1 MPQTKI
7 RRAVSSKGTAA
18 GRFAHLHLHTQ
29 YSILDGAISIPLLM
43 ERLARTG
50 MPAAAITDHGNL
62 FGAVEFHEAA
72 RRAGIRPIIGCEVY
86 VAQGSRFDRDPET
99 GGFEGINHLI
109 LLAMNQTGYRNLVQ
123 LVSKGYLEGFYY
135 KPRIDFELLSQHAE
149 GLIATSGCLSGA
161 VPSQVLKGREQRA
174 WELVENYSK
183 LFPGRYYLELQRHGI
198 PLQDTV
204 NRVLLQMHE
213 ELRLPLLAT
222 NDCHYLNA
230 CDARQH
236 EALLCVQTGKTLD
249 DPKRFRFDGEGFYVK
264 DPAEMLEV
272 FHDHPEA
279 VTNSVEVAERCEF
292 EFETGELLLPEF
304 EVPPGQTL
312 DGYLEG
318 LAFRGLRTRLG
329 LEPEPAPGGPVLP
342 SDAAEYEQRLR
353 YEIDVIQRCG
363 YSGYFLIVADLI
375 RFAREREIPVGPGR
389 GSSAGSLVAWALE
402 ITGIDPIDFTIPFE
416 RFLNP
421 ERVSMPDIDVDF
433 CMNRR
438 HEVIEYVERKYNGED
453 ESSRRVAGIVTF
465 GTMQAKA
472 AIRDVGRVLGMPY
485 PEVDRI
491 AKLIPNTLGIS
502 LEAALEGRELREL
515 VERDP
520 AVAELY
526 ELARSLEGQVR
537 HPSKHAAGI
546 VISSRPLLETVPLY
560 CDARD
565 RADVVT
571 QFDYR
576 AAEKVGLI
584 KFDLLGLRTLT
595 IMADAVRR
603 IREAYAPAF
612 SLERIPADDAETY
625 ALLRAGDTEGVFQVG
640 LSKGMTDLVVK
651 VRPNHLRD
659 LVPLIALYRPGP
671 LQSGM
676 VDDFVSRKHGRAPV
690 EYLLPELEEILA
702 ETVGV
707 IVYQDQVLQIANRL
721 ASFSLGEGDLLRRA
735 MGKKIPAEME
745 QQRKR
750 FLDGCARNGFPA
762 EKATQIFDLMN
773 QFSGY
778 GFPKAHSAA
787 YALITHQTAYLKAHY
802 PAVFLSALMTA
813 EWRDRDKL
821 DRYVRDARGRG
832 IEILPPC
839 INRSESQFSVAP
851 SGDVIRFGLCGVKNL
866 GEGAVDSLV
875 RRRSEGEEFQS
886 LYDFCSRL
894 DGRRLNRRALE
905 SLIRCGAFDCL
916 KLSRASLWAVLAPA
930 IEAGQRAQR
939 DRESGQRSL
948 FGNATGPVEARVPEL
963 PEWPEPERLAGEKE
977 MLGIYI
983 TGHPLRA
990 RRRELEQLASVSSDR
1005 ISDAHQGAQ
1014 VRMAGMLSA
1023 LDQRKTRKGAIMAR
1037 GVLEDLAGTVDVVFL
1052 PEAFERNSEL
1062 LRSTEALLVRGK
1074 LQIESGRCELIG
1086 DELVLLQDGYARWT
1100 RELHL
1105 RLDHEA
1111 LSPER
1116 LRALRETLDLVPGE
1130 VPVVVRLRLPSGA
1143 EAILELRRH
1152 RVAVSPDLV
1161 DGLDRLFEAPVV
1173 ECQLS

>member
-1 MPQTKI
+1 MPQKQT
-7 RRAVSSKGTAA
+7 RRARSNKGTAA
-18 GRFAHLHLHTQ
+18 GRFAHLHLHTE
-29 YSILDGAISIPLLM
+29 YSILDGAISIPRLM
-43 ERLARTG
+43 EELARTG

-72 RRAGIRPIIGCEVY
+72 RQAGVRPIIGCEVY

-99 GGFEGINHLI
+99 GGFDGINHLI
-109 LLAMNQTGYRNLVQ
+109 LLAMNQTGYQNLIR

-161 VPSQVLKGREQRA
+161 VPSQVLKGREQQA
-174 WELVENYSK
+174 WDLVDRYSK
-183 LFPGRYYLELQRHGI
+183 LFQGRYYLELQRHGI
-198 PLQDTV
+198 ELQDTV

-222 NDCHYLNA
+222 NDCHYLHA
-230 CDARQH
+230 HDARPH

-249 DPKRFRFDGEGFYVK
+249 DPKRFRFNGEGFYVK

-279 VTNSVEVAERCEF
+279 VTNSIEVAERCEF
-292 EFETGELLLPEF
+292 EFETGKLQLPEF
-304 EVPPGQTL
+304 EVPSGESL

-318 LAFRGLRTRLG
+318 LALRGLRTRLG
-329 LEPEPAPGGPVLP
+329 LEPEPEPGAPALP

-402 ITGIDPIDFTIPFE
+402 ITGIDPVDFTIPFE

-438 HEVIEYVERKYNGED
+438 HEVIAYVEQKYNGED
-453 ESSRRVAGIVTF
+453 EESRRVAGIVTF
-465 GTMQAKA
+465 GTMQAKG

-491 AKLIPNTLGIS
+491 AKLIPNTLGVS
-502 LEAALEGRELREL
+502 LEQAMEGRELREL
-515 VERDP
+515 VARDP
-520 AVAELY
+520 AVAELCD
-526 ELARSLEGQVR
+526 LARSLEGQVR
-537 HPSKHAAGI
+537 HPSKHAAGV
-546 VISSRPLLETVPLY
+546 VISSRPLIDTVPLY

-565 RADVVT
+565 RDDVVT

-576 AAEKVGLI
+576 SAEKVGLI

-595 IMADAVRR
+595 IMADAERR
-603 IREAYAPAF
+603 IREAYAPDF
-612 SLERIPADDAETY
+612 SLDGVAADDSETY
-625 ALLRAGDTEGVFQVG
+625 ALLRTGDTEGIFQVG

-676 VDDFVSRKHGRAPV
+676 VDDFVSRKHGRTPV

-745 QQRKR
+745 QQRTR
-750 FLDGCARNGFPA
+750 FLDGCTRNGFPLG
-762 EKATQIFDLMN
+762 KATQIFDLMN

-802 PAVFLSALMTA
+802 PAVFLAALMTA
-813 EWRDRDKL
+813 EWRDHDKL

-839 INRSESQFSVAP
+839 VNRSAAEFRVTS
-851 SGDVIRFGLCGVKNL
+851 SGDAIRFGLCGVKNI

-875 RRRSEGEEFQS
+875 AQRSTGDAFQTI
-886 LYDFCSRL
+886 YDFCRRL
-894 DGRRLNRRALE
+894 DGRRVNRRAIE

-916 KLSRASLWAVLAPA
+916 KVSRASLWAVLEQA

-948 FGNATGPVEARVPEL
+948 FGEAGGPAEVRVPEV
-963 PEWPEPERLAGEKE
+963 PEWPEPELLAGEKQ
-977 MLGIYI
+977 MLGIYMS
-983 TGHPLRA
+983 GHPLRS
-990 RRRELEQLASVSSDR
+990 RQRELDQLASVTSDR
-1005 ISDAHQGAQ
+1005 ISDQHRGLQ

-1023 LDQRKTRKGAIMAR
+1023 LDQRKTRKGATMAR
-1037 GVLEDLAGTVDVVFL
+1037 GVLEDLGGSVDVVFL
-1052 PEAFERNSEL
+1052 PDAFERNSEL
-1062 LRSTEALLVRGK
+1062 LRSTDPLLVRGR
-1074 LQIESGRCELIG
+1074 LQMESERSELLV
-1086 DELVLLQDGYARWT
+1086 DEVVLLGEGYARWT

-1105 RLDHEA
+1105 CLDHGA
-1111 LSPER
+1111 LTPER
-1116 LRALRETLDLVPGE
+1116 LRVLRETLDLVPGE
-1130 VPVVVRLRLPSGA
+1130 VPVVVRLALPSGA
-1143 EAILELRRH
+1143 EAVLELTRH
-1152 RVAVSPDLV
+1152 RVAVSTDLI
-1161 DGLDRLFEAPVV
+1161 DGLERLFEAPVV